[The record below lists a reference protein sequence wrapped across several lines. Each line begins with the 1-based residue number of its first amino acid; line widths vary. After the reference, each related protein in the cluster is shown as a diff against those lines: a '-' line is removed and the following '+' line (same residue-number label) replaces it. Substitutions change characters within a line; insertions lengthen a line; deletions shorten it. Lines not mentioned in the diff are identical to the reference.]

1 MTKLL
6 IIVMAIAVV
15 LVASCGGPP
24 KSVEEKQVEDQI
36 KGAPDWYWNPPEAE
50 DHLYAAATAVSKDL
64 QISVNKAETEG
75 RSKLA
80 SIIEAK
86 LELLVRSFAEEVGLA
101 EDADF
106 RAQYTQTIKSITS
119 IVIKGSRIKEQMVMP
134 DGSTFRAYVLMD
146 QMLGDAYLAFYK
158 SIKANDNL
166 YTRFRAA
173 EAFKEHEKEM
183 EKYEQWKKEHE
194 LP

>member
-1 MTKLL
+1 MKKSFV
-6 IIVMAIAVV
+6 IVMGIAVM

-24 KSVEEKQVEDQI
+24 MSEEEKQVEEQI
-36 KGAPDWYWNPPEAE
+36 EGAPDWYWNPPESE
-50 DHLYAAATAVSKDL
+50 DHLYSTATAVSKDM

-80 SIIEAK
+80 SIMEAK

-119 IVIKGSRIKEQMVMP
+119 TVIKGSRIEEQKVVP
-134 DGSTFRAYVLMD
+134 EGSTFRAYVLMD
-146 QMLGDAYLAFYK
+146 QLLGDAYLAFYK
-158 SIKANDNL
+158 SVKANDNL
-166 YTRFRAA
+166 YTQFRAS
-173 EAFKEHEKEM
+173 EAFKDHEKEM
-183 EKYEQWKKEHE
+183 EKYENWKKEQK